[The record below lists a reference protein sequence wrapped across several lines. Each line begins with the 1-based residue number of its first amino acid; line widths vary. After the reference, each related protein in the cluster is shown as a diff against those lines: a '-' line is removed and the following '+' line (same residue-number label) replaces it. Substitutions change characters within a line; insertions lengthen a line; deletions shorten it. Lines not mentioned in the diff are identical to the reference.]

1 MNQTKDEIESGDS
14 AQAARINQKYGFSV
28 VIGEHHRKNV
38 HHIAER
44 MAAPEPFRLKAVSYY
59 YFCSEEDLIAFCV
72 EHKIKLDHILETSS
86 PGQTEKRRTPPQY
99 SIPSG
104 LTEKQKRFCDIYL
117 MCRNATRAY
126 MDANPSIKNA
136 NSAGACASSLL
147 KKPAVREYLA
157 DRGLSL
163 EARKPARKATEVS
176 GECNHTLEA

>member
-1 MNQTKDEIESGDS
+1 MNQPIET
-14 AQAARINQKYGFSV
+14 RKTVI
-28 VIGEHHRKNV
+28 IGELHRENI
-38 HHIAER
+38 HLFAEQIDGR
-44 MAAPEPFRLKAVSYY
+44 YRLKTVSFQ
-59 YFCSEEDLIAFCV
+59 YFRTEKELLAYCEEQKAELATV
-72 EHKIKLDHILETSS
+72 PKKQTHVVRRKTSS
-86 PGQTEKRRTPPQY
+86 SFGNKASTEPRQESCQSQKRTRTP
-99 SIPSG
+99 SE
-104 LTEKQKRFCDIYL
+104 LNEKQKRFCDIYL

-176 GECNHTLEA
+176 VECNHILEE